1 MKTIGIKLA
10 DGSFYPVLEDNSN
23 QEKTLDLTTANN
35 NQTTVMVDLYRSSLC
50 SMEDAEYVDT
60 LQIDN
65 LVEHPNGE
73 PDITFTIS
81 IDEDNQLSAK
91 IVDRETGSQSKTSI
105 TLVSRT
111 EEQRL
116 QPDNYSI
123 SDSQIHSVSEL
134 EEKPTQ
140 KKALKGGLLA
150 AATAIALANAKSE
163 SEKSNS
169 EENSDNDLDD
179 NPSTDF
185 DKTTVTFDTAEDTL
199 IMNTDELMESEE
211 NEITVTESPETE
223 IVEQQVDFTSE
234 ENDKVQEDFVET
246 TNLDMDTELPDFD
259 SEFPEDA
266 AVFVAEE
273 ENPLEDKTLDEQSFT
288 ADIPTEESVSNDN
301 PTQEF
306 NMNSET
312 TDLSSD
318 FSSTLP
324 DLDFYNTT
332 NESAESLE
340 KAFDSYEIS
349 ESTELSENTDLNDMS
364 FDLPE
369 ESLNNNF
376 DTTIEET
383 TNLDTYDNLDV
394 ETNDDFS
401 FDTDEIDIQET
412 NFDDELNVDLNN
424 LDSDFDQNNLSN
436 ENNTSDNIPVAGG
449 ISFTGLYDKETEL
462 GESSSFEEEEVKK
475 RTKKPV
481 IICIICAII
490 CIIAT
495 ILILFFVPGILKK
508 DKIESEISETTIE
521 SPLPEEVVE
530 EPIVEEVIPEAKE
543 DEIIVV
549 EKAEEVVPEQP
560 PVVEEEEP
568 APKVITYK
576 IKWGDTLWDIAD
588 TYYKNPWKY
597 KFIAKHNNIKN
608 PDHIISGTF
617 IEIPEE

>member
-1 MKTIGIKLA
+1 MTIKVKTITIYTDITIRGCIMKTIGIKLA

-35 NQTTVMVDLYRSSLC
+35 NQTTVMVDLYRSALC

-65 LVEHPNGE
+65 LVEHPIGE

-81 IDEDNQLSAK
+81 IDENKQLSAK
-91 IVDRETGSQSKTSI
+91 IVDKETGSQSKTSI

-116 QPDNYSI
+116 STDDYSV

-134 EEKPTQ
+134 YDDS
-140 KKALKGGLLA
+140 KKTTKVAIAGGGLLA
-150 AATAIALANAKSE
+150 TAAALA
-163 SEKSNS
+163 SNS
-169 EENSDNDLDD
+169 ED
-179 NPSTDF
+179 
-185 DKTTVTFDTAEDTL
+185 DKTTVTFDSAENTIVADT
-199 IMNTDELMESEE
+199 
-211 NEITVTESPETE
+211 TE
-223 IVEQQVDFTSE
+223 ISE
-234 ENDKVQEDFVET
+234 DEDFPEYPEDEIFDSDL
-246 TNLDMDTELPDFD
+246 TNLDGSNEEFTENSEKIDVSYDENDNTIIENTNLQEQDEEDFASD
-259 SEFPEDA
+259 IPIVD
-266 AVFVAEE
+266 
-273 ENPLEDKTLDEQSFT
+273 NTILEDSFDEQTS
-288 ADIPTEESVSNDN
+288 I
-301 PTQEF
+301 
-306 NMNSET
+306 ET

-318 FSSTLP
+318 NSEFDS
-324 DLDFYNTT
+324 
-332 NESAESLE
+332 
-340 KAFDSYEIS
+340 AFDSEENSDDTIVATSLDSNNENEFNTFTEPSSDPSSLDFSIFEDDNSQSIESEIS
-349 ESTELSENTDLNDMS
+349 EPSENFEIEENNTETTLESTETTDFTESVEPD
-364 FDLPE
+364 FDI
-369 ESLNNNF
+369 NF
-376 DTTIEET
+376 DE
-383 TNLDTYDNLDV
+383 
-394 ETNDDFS
+394 ND
-401 FDTDEIDIQET
+401 
-412 NFDDELNVDLNN
+412 
-424 LDSDFDQNNLSN
+424 
-436 ENNTSDNIPVAGG
+436 TSDNIPVGGG

-462 GESSSFEEEEVKK
+462 GESASSEEQEVKK

-495 ILILFFVPGILKK
+495 ILVLFFVPGIFKT
-508 DKIESEISETTIE
+508 DKEPTSEISETTIE
-521 SPLPEEVVE
+521 QIIPEQVVE
-530 EPIVEEVIPEAKE
+530 EPEEVIPEAKE

-560 PVVEEEEP
+560 PVVEEEQ

>member
-1 MKTIGIKLA
+1 MTIKVKTITIYTDITIRGCIMKTIGIKLA

-35 NQTTVMVDLYRSSLC
+35 NQTTVMVDLYRSALC

-65 LVEHPNGE
+65 LVEHPIGE

-81 IDEDNQLSAK
+81 IDENKQLSAK
-91 IVDRETGSQSKTSI
+91 IVDKETGSQSKTSI

-116 QPDNYSI
+116 STDDYSV

-134 EEKPTQ
+134 YDDS
-140 KKALKGGLLA
+140 KKTTKVAIAGGGLLA
-150 AATAIALANAKSE
+150 AAAALT
-163 SEKSNS
+163 SNS
-169 EENSDNDLDD
+169 ED
-179 NPSTDF
+179 
-185 DKTTVTFDTAEDTL
+185 DKTTVTFDSAENTIVADT
-199 IMNTDELMESEE
+199 
-211 NEITVTESPETE
+211 TE
-223 IVEQQVDFTSE
+223 ISE
-234 ENDKVQEDFVET
+234 DEDFPEYPEDEIFDSDL
-246 TNLDMDTELPDFD
+246 TNLDGSNEEFTENSEKIDVSYDENDNTIIENTNLQEQDEEDFASD
-259 SEFPEDA
+259 IPIVD
-266 AVFVAEE
+266 
-273 ENPLEDKTLDEQSFT
+273 NTILEDSFDEQTS
-288 ADIPTEESVSNDN
+288 I
-301 PTQEF
+301 
-306 NMNSET
+306 ET

-318 FSSTLP
+318 NSEFDS
-324 DLDFYNTT
+324 
-332 NESAESLE
+332 
-340 KAFDSYEIS
+340 AFDSEENSDDTIVATSLDANDENEFTTFTEPSSDPSSLDFSIFEDDNSQSIESEIS
-349 ESTELSENTDLNDMS
+349 EPSENFEIEENNTETTLESTETTD
-364 FDLPE
+364 FTEPE
-369 ESLNNNF
+369 ESDYDINF
-376 DTTIEET
+376 DE
-383 TNLDTYDNLDV
+383 
-394 ETNDDFS
+394 ND
-401 FDTDEIDIQET
+401 
-412 NFDDELNVDLNN
+412 
-424 LDSDFDQNNLSN
+424 
-436 ENNTSDNIPVAGG
+436 TSDNIPVGGG

-462 GESSSFEEEEVKK
+462 GESASSEEQEVKK

-495 ILILFFVPGILKK
+495 ILVLFFVPGIFKT
-508 DKIESEISETTIE
+508 DKEPTSEISETTIE
-521 SPLPEEVVE
+521 QIIPEQVVEEPEEVV
-530 EPIVEEVIPEAKE
+530 PEAKE

>member
-1 MKTIGIKLA
+1 
-10 DGSFYPVLEDNSN
+10 
-23 QEKTLDLTTANN
+23 
-35 NQTTVMVDLYRSSLC
+35 
-50 SMEDAEYVDT
+50 
-60 LQIDN
+60 
-65 LVEHPNGE
+65 
-73 PDITFTIS
+73 
-81 IDEDNQLSAK
+81 
-91 IVDRETGSQSKTSI
+91 
-105 TLVSRT
+105 
-111 EEQRL
+111 
-116 QPDNYSI
+116 
-123 SDSQIHSVSEL
+123 
-134 EEKPTQ
+134 
-140 KKALKGGLLA
+140 
-150 AATAIALANAKSE
+150 
-163 SEKSNS
+163 
-169 EENSDNDLDD
+169 
-179 NPSTDF
+179 
-185 DKTTVTFDTAEDTL
+185 
-199 IMNTDELMESEE
+199 
-211 NEITVTESPETE
+211 
-223 IVEQQVDFTSE
+223 
-234 ENDKVQEDFVET
+234 
-246 TNLDMDTELPDFD
+246 
-259 SEFPEDA
+259 
-266 AVFVAEE
+266 
-273 ENPLEDKTLDEQSFT
+273 
-288 ADIPTEESVSNDN
+288 
-301 PTQEF
+301 
-306 NMNSET
+306 
-312 TDLSSD
+312 
-318 FSSTLP
+318 
-324 DLDFYNTT
+324 
-332 NESAESLE
+332 
-340 KAFDSYEIS
+340 
-349 ESTELSENTDLNDMS
+349 MS

-436 ENNTSDNIPVAGG
+436 ENNTSDNIPVGGG

>member
-35 NQTTVMVDLYRSSLC
+35 NQTTVMVDLYRSALC

-65 LVEHPNGE
+65 LVEHPIGE

-81 IDEDNQLSAK
+81 IDENKQLSAK
-91 IVDRETGSQSKTSI
+91 IVDKETGSQSKTSI

-116 QPDNYSI
+116 STDDYSV

-134 EEKPTQ
+134 YDDS
-140 KKALKGGLLA
+140 KKTTKVAIAGGGLLA
-150 AATAIALANAKSE
+150 TAAALA
-163 SEKSNS
+163 SNS
-169 EENSDNDLDD
+169 ED
-179 NPSTDF
+179 
-185 DKTTVTFDTAEDTL
+185 DKTTVTFDSAENTIVADT
-199 IMNTDELMESEE
+199 
-211 NEITVTESPETE
+211 TE
-223 IVEQQVDFTSE
+223 ISE
-234 ENDKVQEDFVET
+234 DEDFPEYPEDEIFDSDL
-246 TNLDMDTELPDFD
+246 TNLDGSNEEFTENSEKIDVSYDENDNTIIENTNLQEQDEEDFASD
-259 SEFPEDA
+259 IPIVD
-266 AVFVAEE
+266 
-273 ENPLEDKTLDEQSFT
+273 NTILEDSFDEQTS
-288 ADIPTEESVSNDN
+288 I
-301 PTQEF
+301 
-306 NMNSET
+306 ET

-318 FSSTLP
+318 NSEFDS
-324 DLDFYNTT
+324 
-332 NESAESLE
+332 
-340 KAFDSYEIS
+340 AFDSEENSDDTIVATSLDSNNENEFNTFTEPSSDPSSLDFSIFEDDNSQSIESEIS
-349 ESTELSENTDLNDMS
+349 EPSENFEIEENNTETTLESTETTDFTESVEPD
-364 FDLPE
+364 FDI
-369 ESLNNNF
+369 NF
-376 DTTIEET
+376 DE
-383 TNLDTYDNLDV
+383 
-394 ETNDDFS
+394 ND
-401 FDTDEIDIQET
+401 
-412 NFDDELNVDLNN
+412 
-424 LDSDFDQNNLSN
+424 
-436 ENNTSDNIPVAGG
+436 TSDNIPVGGG

-462 GESSSFEEEEVKK
+462 GESASSEEQEVKK

-495 ILILFFVPGILKK
+495 ILVLFFVPGIFKT
-508 DKIESEISETTIE
+508 DKEPTSEISETTIE
-521 SPLPEEVVE
+521 QIIPEQVVE
-530 EPIVEEVIPEAKE
+530 EPEEVIPEAKE

-560 PVVEEEEP
+560 PVVEEEQ

>member
-35 NQTTVMVDLYRSSLC
+35 NQTTVMVDLYRSALC

-65 LVEHPNGE
+65 LVEHPIGE

-81 IDEDNQLSAK
+81 IDENKQLSAK
-91 IVDRETGSQSKTSI
+91 IVDKETGSQSKTSI

-116 QPDNYSI
+116 STDDYSV

-134 EEKPTQ
+134 YDDS
-140 KKALKGGLLA
+140 KKTTKVAIAGGGLLA
-150 AATAIALANAKSE
+150 AAAALA
-163 SEKSNS
+163 SNS
-169 EENSDNDLDD
+169 ED
-179 NPSTDF
+179 
-185 DKTTVTFDTAEDTL
+185 DKTTVTFDSAENTIVADT
-199 IMNTDELMESEE
+199 
-211 NEITVTESPETE
+211 TE
-223 IVEQQVDFTSE
+223 ISE
-234 ENDKVQEDFVET
+234 DEDFPEYPEDEIFDSDL
-246 TNLDMDTELPDFD
+246 TNLDGSNEEFTENSEKIDVSYDENDNTIIENTNLQKQDEEDFASD
-259 SEFPEDA
+259 IPIVD
-266 AVFVAEE
+266 
-273 ENPLEDKTLDEQSFT
+273 NTILEDSFDEQTS
-288 ADIPTEESVSNDN
+288 I
-301 PTQEF
+301 
-306 NMNSET
+306 ET

-318 FSSTLP
+318 NSEFDS
-324 DLDFYNTT
+324 
-332 NESAESLE
+332 
-340 KAFDSYEIS
+340 AFDSEENSDDTIVATSLDANNENEFATFTEPSSDPSSLDFSIFEDDNSQSIESEIS
-349 ESTELSENTDLNDMS
+349 EPSENFEIEENNTETTLESTETTDFTESVEPD
-364 FDLPE
+364 FDI
-369 ESLNNNF
+369 NF
-376 DTTIEET
+376 DE
-383 TNLDTYDNLDV
+383 
-394 ETNDDFS
+394 ND
-401 FDTDEIDIQET
+401 
-412 NFDDELNVDLNN
+412 
-424 LDSDFDQNNLSN
+424 
-436 ENNTSDNIPVAGG
+436 TSDNIPVGGG

-495 ILILFFVPGILKK
+495 ILVLFFVPGIFKT
-508 DKIESEISETTIE
+508 DKEPTSEISETTIE
-521 SPLPEEVVE
+521 QIIPEQVVEEPEEVV
-530 EPIVEEVIPEAKE
+530 PEAKE
-543 DEIIVV
+543 EEVIVV
-549 EKAEEVVPEQP
+549 EKVEEIVPEQP
-560 PVVEEEEP
+560 PVVEVEK
-568 APKVITYK
+568 PKSITYK

>member
-35 NQTTVMVDLYRSSLC
+35 NQTTVMVDLYRSALC

-65 LVEHPNGE
+65 LVEHPIGE

-81 IDEDNQLSAK
+81 IDENKQLSAK
-91 IVDRETGSQSKTSI
+91 IVDKETGSQSKTSI

-116 QPDNYSI
+116 STDDYSV

-134 EEKPTQ
+134 YDDS
-140 KKALKGGLLA
+140 KKSTKVAIAGGGLLA
-150 AATAIALANAKSE
+150 TAAALA
-163 SEKSNS
+163 SNS
-169 EENSDNDLDD
+169 ED
-179 NPSTDF
+179 
-185 DKTTVTFDTAEDTL
+185 DKTTVTFDSAENTIVADT
-199 IMNTDELMESEE
+199 
-211 NEITVTESPETE
+211 TE
-223 IVEQQVDFTSE
+223 ISE
-234 ENDKVQEDFVET
+234 DEDFPEYPEDEIFDSDL
-246 TNLDMDTELPDFD
+246 TNLDGSNEEFTENSEKIDVSYDENDNTIIENTNLQEQDEEDFASD
-259 SEFPEDA
+259 IPIVD
-266 AVFVAEE
+266 
-273 ENPLEDKTLDEQSFT
+273 NTILEDSFDEQTS
-288 ADIPTEESVSNDN
+288 I
-301 PTQEF
+301 
-306 NMNSET
+306 ET

-318 FSSTLP
+318 NSEFDS
-324 DLDFYNTT
+324 
-332 NESAESLE
+332 
-340 KAFDSYEIS
+340 AFDSEENSDDTIVATSLDSNDENEFNTFTEPSSDPSSLDFSIFEDDNSQSIESEIS
-349 ESTELSENTDLNDMS
+349 EPSENFEIEENNTETTLESTETTDFTESVEPD
-364 FDLPE
+364 FDI
-369 ESLNNNF
+369 NF
-376 DTTIEET
+376 DE
-383 TNLDTYDNLDV
+383 
-394 ETNDDFS
+394 ND
-401 FDTDEIDIQET
+401 
-412 NFDDELNVDLNN
+412 
-424 LDSDFDQNNLSN
+424 
-436 ENNTSDNIPVAGG
+436 TSDNIPVGGG

-462 GESSSFEEEEVKK
+462 GESASSEEQEVKK

-495 ILILFFVPGILKK
+495 ILVLFFVPGIFKT
-508 DKIESEISETTIE
+508 DKEPTSEISETTIE
-521 SPLPEEVVE
+521 QIIPEQVVE
-530 EPIVEEVIPEAKE
+530 EPEEVIPEAKE

-560 PVVEEEEP
+560 PVVEEEQ

>member
-1 MKTIGIKLA
+1 MTIKVKTITIYTDITIRGCIMKTIGIKLA

-35 NQTTVMVDLYRSSLC
+35 NQTTVMVDLYRSALC

-65 LVEHPNGE
+65 LVEHPIGE

-81 IDEDNQLSAK
+81 IDENKQLSAK
-91 IVDRETGSQSKTSI
+91 IVDKETGSQSKTSI

-116 QPDNYSI
+116 STDDYSV

-134 EEKPTQ
+134 YDDS
-140 KKALKGGLLA
+140 KKSTKVAIAGGGLLA
-150 AATAIALANAKSE
+150 TAAALA
-163 SEKSNS
+163 SNS
-169 EENSDNDLDD
+169 ED
-179 NPSTDF
+179 
-185 DKTTVTFDTAEDTL
+185 DKTTVTFDSAENTIVADT
-199 IMNTDELMESEE
+199 
-211 NEITVTESPETE
+211 TE
-223 IVEQQVDFTSE
+223 ISE
-234 ENDKVQEDFVET
+234 DEDFPEYPEDEIFDSDL
-246 TNLDMDTELPDFD
+246 TNLDGSNEEFTENSEKIDVSYDENDNTIIENTNLQEQDEEDFASD
-259 SEFPEDA
+259 IPIVD
-266 AVFVAEE
+266 
-273 ENPLEDKTLDEQSFT
+273 NTILEDSFDEQTS
-288 ADIPTEESVSNDN
+288 I
-301 PTQEF
+301 
-306 NMNSET
+306 ET

-318 FSSTLP
+318 NSEFDS
-324 DLDFYNTT
+324 
-332 NESAESLE
+332 
-340 KAFDSYEIS
+340 AFDSEENSDDTIVATSLDSNDENEFNTFTEPSSDPSSLDFSIFEDDNSQSIESEIS
-349 ESTELSENTDLNDMS
+349 EPSENFEIEENNTETTLESTETTDFTESVEPD
-364 FDLPE
+364 FDI
-369 ESLNNNF
+369 NF
-376 DTTIEET
+376 DE
-383 TNLDTYDNLDV
+383 
-394 ETNDDFS
+394 ND
-401 FDTDEIDIQET
+401 
-412 NFDDELNVDLNN
+412 
-424 LDSDFDQNNLSN
+424 
-436 ENNTSDNIPVAGG
+436 TSDNIPVGGG

-462 GESSSFEEEEVKK
+462 GESASSEEQEVKK

-495 ILILFFVPGILKK
+495 ILVLFFVPGIFKT
-508 DKIESEISETTIE
+508 DKEPTSEISETTIE
-521 SPLPEEVVE
+521 QIIPEQVVE
-530 EPIVEEVIPEAKE
+530 EPEEVIPEAKE

-560 PVVEEEEP
+560 PVVEEEQ

>member
-35 NQTTVMVDLYRSSLC
+35 NQTTVMVDLYRSALC

-65 LVEHPNGE
+65 LVEHPIGE

-81 IDEDNQLSAK
+81 IDENKQLSAK
-91 IVDRETGSQSKTSI
+91 IVDKETGSQSKTSI

-116 QPDNYSI
+116 STDDYSV

-134 EEKPTQ
+134 YDDS
-140 KKALKGGLLA
+140 KKTTKVAIAGGGLLA
-150 AATAIALANAKSE
+150 AAAALA
-163 SEKSNS
+163 SNS
-169 EENSDNDLDD
+169 ED
-179 NPSTDF
+179 
-185 DKTTVTFDTAEDTL
+185 DKTTVTFDSAENTIVADT
-199 IMNTDELMESEE
+199 TELSE
-211 NEITVTESPETE
+211 
-223 IVEQQVDFTSE
+223 D
-234 ENDKVQEDFVET
+234 EDFPEYPEDEIFDSDL
-246 TNLDMDTELPDFD
+246 TNLDGST
-259 SEFPEDA
+259 EFPTDNAEQKSEQIDISYDENDNTIIENTILQEQDEEDFA
-266 AVFVAEE
+266 SDIPIVD
-273 ENPLEDKTLDEQSFT
+273 NTILEDSFDEQTS
-288 ADIPTEESVSNDN
+288 I
-301 PTQEF
+301 
-306 NMNSET
+306 ET

-318 FSSTLP
+318 NSEFDS
-324 DLDFYNTT
+324 
-332 NESAESLE
+332 
-340 KAFDSYEIS
+340 AFDSEEDSDNTIVTTSLDSNDENEFSTFTEPSSDPSSLDFSIFESNDFQSIES
-349 ESTELSENTDLNDMS
+349 ENSELSENFEIEENNTETTLESTDATEFTESVEPD
-364 FDLPE
+364 FDI
-369 ESLNNNF
+369 NF
-376 DTTIEET
+376 DE
-383 TNLDTYDNLDV
+383 
-394 ETNDDFS
+394 ND
-401 FDTDEIDIQET
+401 
-412 NFDDELNVDLNN
+412 
-424 LDSDFDQNNLSN
+424 
-436 ENNTSDNIPVAGG
+436 TSDNIPAGGG

-560 PVVEEEEP
+560 PVVDEEEP